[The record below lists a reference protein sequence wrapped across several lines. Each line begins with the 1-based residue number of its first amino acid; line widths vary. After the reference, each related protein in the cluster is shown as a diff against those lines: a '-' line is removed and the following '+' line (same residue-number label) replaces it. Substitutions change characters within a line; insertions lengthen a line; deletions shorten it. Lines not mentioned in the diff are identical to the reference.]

1 MQGVAKKRR
10 NSLPRNRATSP
21 RNNVRLRRAASEHQ
35 GGGGGDGGDL
45 RKRDRPETVCI
56 LGARAAAELGQ
67 DRGRDMERQKKFGV
81 AGKLRSSRYDRVIYP
96 RMLRYESTY
105 YRDRLK

>member
-67 DRGRDMERQKKFGV
+67 DSSAERERAPKKSLGWQASSEVRDAKGSFTRE
-81 AGKLRSSRYDRVIYP
+81 
-96 RMLRYESTY
+96 Y
-105 YRDRLK
+105 YVL